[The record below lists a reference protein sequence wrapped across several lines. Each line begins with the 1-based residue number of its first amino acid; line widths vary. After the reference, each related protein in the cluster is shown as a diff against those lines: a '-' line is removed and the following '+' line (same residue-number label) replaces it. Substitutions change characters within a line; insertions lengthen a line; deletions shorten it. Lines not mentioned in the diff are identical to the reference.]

1 MTDAYIKAIEYYLPE
16 KIVTNA
22 DLENEFPEWTDEKI
36 FAKVGIRARHIAASD
51 ETALDMA
58 VAAAEKIFASGKIAK
73 SEIDFVLFCTQS
85 PDYKLP
91 TSANIAQHRLG
102 LPKNCG
108 AFDFNLG
115 CSGFVYGLALA
126 KSLVVSGAAHNVLLL
141 TGETY
146 SKYIHQKDKGNRSL
160 FGDAGTAAVIST
172 EGFAKI
178 GESVFGTDGSGY
190 DKLIV
195 KNGGAKFSEQNCTQ
209 ACDMETHDENGNII
223 CDDNLYMDGA
233 SIFSFTLKA
242 VPPLVHNTLI
252 KNALQ
257 QDDVDLFVFHQANMF
272 MLEHLRKKLKI
283 PKENFFCY
291 LENVGNTVSCTIPIA
306 LAEAQKAGKLT
317 NDANVMLAG
326 FGVGLSWAGCV
337 LKIVKV

>member
-1 MTDAYIKAIEYYLPE
+1 MKEAYIKAIEYYLPE

-51 ETALDMA
+51 ETTLDMA
-58 VAAAEKIFASGKIAK
+58 VAAAEKIFASAKISK

-91 TSANIAQHRLG
+91 TSACIAQHRLG

-126 KSLVVSGAAHNVLLL
+126 KSLVVSGAARNVLLL

-146 SKYIHQKDKGNRSL
+146 SKYINQKDKGNRSL
-160 FGDAGTAAVIST
+160 FGDAGTATVIST
-172 EGFAKI
+172 EGFARI
-178 GESVFGTDGSGY
+178 GESIFGTDGSGY

-195 KNGGAKFSEQNCTQ
+195 KNGGAKFSKQNGIETQ
-209 ACDMETHDENGNII
+209 DENGNII

-233 SIFSFTLKA
+233 SIFSFTLKV
-242 VPPLVHNTLI
+242 VPSLVKDTLA

-257 QDDVDLFVFHQANMF
+257 QDDINLFVFHQANMF

-283 PKENFFCY
+283 PKEKFFCY

-306 LAEAQKAGKLT
+306 LVEAQKAGSLT
-317 NDANVMLAG
+317 NNANVLLAG

-337 LKIVKV
+337 LEMV